1 MGRSRNPR
9 RKPPC
14 HVSAGVTTPVTAA
27 SQFRISVILCDYS
40 QIRPSVGLRGGSRSG
55 AYRGSAEL
63 RAEAV
68 GCQFVFTTNTA
79 RSLAGSV
86 SLALALTRCRSR
98 KADERSKRPG
108 FILPCQPALADR
120 PPSGPGWLHE
130 IKFDGYRVIARKDGE
145 QVCLWA
151 RTTSDYSKAFTRI
164 RDAVAALA
172 VDSAVLDGEAV
183 LMRRDNTFDFEG
195 LRSRQGQA
203 AAILVAYDVM
213 ELDGQDVRPEPWGR
227 ASKTSEAA
235 LAVATRE
242 CATPSERRKRL
253 P

>member
-86 SLALALTRCRSR
+86 SLALALTRCRSPGSSEKLSDRSRGGSASVTCTRGRARASWGFR
-98 KADERSKRPG
+98 KMIAIDEFKSLRGQIRAKERARKLELARMISAGPPRLSALERWAPQAD
-108 FILPCQPALADR
+108 A
-120 PPSGPGWLHE
+120 GPG
-130 IKFDGYRVIARKDGE
+130 VIPY
-145 QVCLWA
+145 Q
-151 RTTSDYSKAFTRI
+151 
-164 RDAVAALA
+164 
-172 VDSAVLDGEAV
+172 
-183 LMRRDNTFDFEG
+183 
-195 LRSRQGQA
+195 
-203 AAILVAYDVM
+203 
-213 ELDGQDVRPEPWGR
+213 
-227 ASKTSEAA
+227 
-235 LAVATRE
+235 
-242 CATPSERRKRL
+242 
-253 P
+253 